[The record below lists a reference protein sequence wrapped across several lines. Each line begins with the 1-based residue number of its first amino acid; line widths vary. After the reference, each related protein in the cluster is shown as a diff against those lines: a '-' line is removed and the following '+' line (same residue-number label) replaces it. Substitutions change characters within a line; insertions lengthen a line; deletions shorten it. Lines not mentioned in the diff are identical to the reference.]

1 MSLQNFTPEKWAASL
16 FVQLR
21 KNLVLA
27 NLVNRD
33 YEGDIRQ
40 AGDTV
45 RINEIGAVTIGDYT
59 KDSTISWQNPDS
71 AQKVLRVDQAKY
83 FAIQYDDIDRA
94 QNQPKLM
101 DGLMQEAAY
110 QIMDTVDQHLAGLY
124 TQAGATV
131 TGIAAT
137 TGGIIQNVS
146 DLGLALDE
154 NNVPTQGRFL
164 IVPPWYAHRLMIAI
178 TGGSGATSVPKLTN
192 DGVAINGFV
201 GNFYGF
207 NIVQSNNVNNDGTTW
222 NIMALTQQAITHA
235 SQVAA
240 VEAVRI
246 QDSFADGL
254 KGLYLYGSKVVRPN
268 ALVKCAVTKA

>member
-1 MSLQNFTPEKWAASL
+1 MSLQHFTPEKWSASL

-33 YEGDIRQ
+33 YEGEIRQ
-40 AGDTV
+40 SGDTV

-59 KDSTISWQNPDS
+59 KGGTISWQKPDS
-71 AQKVLRVDQAKY
+71 AQKILTIDQAKY
-83 FAIQYDDIDRA
+83 FAVQYDDIFRA

-110 QIMDTVDQHLAGLY
+110 QIMDTIDQHLAGLY
-124 TQAGATV
+124 GQAGGSV

-137 TGGIIQNVS
+137 TGAIIENVS
-146 DLGLALDE
+146 NLGQKLDE
-154 NNVPTQGRFL
+154 LNVPSSGRYL
-164 IVPPWYAHRLMIAI
+164 VAPPWYTHRLLLAV
-178 TGGSGATSVPKLTN
+178 TGGTGATSVPKLTD

-207 NIVQSNNVNNDGTTW
+207 NIVQSNNVNNNGTTW
-222 NIMALTQQAITHA
+222 NIMALNRQAITHA
-235 SQVAA
+235 SQIAD
-240 VEAVRI
+240 VEAMRL
-246 QDSFADGL
+246 QDTFADGIR
-254 KGLYLYGSKVVRPN
+254 GLYLYGSKVVRPN
-268 ALVKCAVTKA
+268 ALVTCAVTKV